1 MVEGVSRFLAQREAV
16 THPKFYKGGNMG
28 KAHDKRYIIEVYL
41 DLKWQRSLNKG
52 LTGHF
57 PTRELAQAALDAP
70 DAKSESRRYRIRMK

>member
-1 MVEGVSRFLAQREAV
+1 
-16 THPKFYKGGNMG
+16 MG
-28 KAHDKRYIIEVYL
+28 KAHDPRFIIEVYI
-41 DLKWQRSLNKG
+41 DCDHKWQRSLNKG

>member
-1 MVEGVSRFLAQREAV
+1 
-16 THPKFYKGGNMG
+16 MG

-41 DLKWQRSLNKG
+41 DWDQTIWSATFAKWQRSLNEG

-70 DAKSESRRYRIRMK
+70 DAKSESRRYRIRSK

>member
-1 MVEGVSRFLAQREAV
+1 
-16 THPKFYKGGNMG
+16 MG

-41 DLKWQRSLNKG
+41 DWDQTIKWQRSLNKG